1 MYIDPQ
7 LEELLRGLLPA
18 DDGTYRDGAFYDAAA
33 ALHYWTAAG
42 PALLMDVER
51 CALLDCVQ
59 LVGRLLLAI
68 REQTEAAVS
77 APAILPRLAPRPG
90 WQSRTGRALA
100 RGSGNP
106 S

>member
-1 MYIDPQ
+1 MLLDPE
-7 LEELLRGLLPA
+7 LEELAHEILGA
-18 DDGTYRDGAFYDAAA
+18 DDGAFYDAAA

-68 REQTEAAVS
+68 REQTETTVS
-77 APAILPRLAPRPG
+77 APRILPRLAPRPG